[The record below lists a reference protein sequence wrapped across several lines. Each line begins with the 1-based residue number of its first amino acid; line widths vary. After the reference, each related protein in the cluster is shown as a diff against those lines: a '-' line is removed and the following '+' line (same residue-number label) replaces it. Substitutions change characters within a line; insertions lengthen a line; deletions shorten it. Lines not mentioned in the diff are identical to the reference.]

1 VGLDVSPAM
10 LARARDRLA
19 PLGVALVTGDVEA
32 LPCRDQSFDAATGHF
47 VLVFLDRP
55 GSTVA
60 ELHRVLHPGSR
71 GALTTLAR
79 PEATAYDPVLVALGR
94 PLAPAGALAPAVLA
108 R

>member
-19 PLGVALVTGDVEA
+19 PRGVALVTGDVEA
-32 LPCRDQSFDAATGHF
+32 LPCRDQSFDAATG
-47 VLVFLDRP
+47 LRSRLP
-55 GSTVA
+55 GSPRVGVA

-79 PEATAYDPVLVALGR
+79 PEATAYGPVLVALGR

>member
-19 PLGVALVTGDVEA
+19 PRGVALVTGDVEA

-55 GSTVA
+55 GSGSLSSTACCTRVA
-60 ELHRVLHPGSR
+60 
-71 GALTTLAR
+71 A
-79 PEATAYDPVLVALGR
+79 
-94 PLAPAGALAPAVLA
+94 AP
-108 R
+108 